1 MAKKPKSS
9 PKLAEVILP
18 VFPSSDPVGR
28 ATSAAFTAQRR
39 LEVSIRG
46 ERVFEQQI
54 EVDRDRSHQELSEQ
68 LSLDELAKIL
78 LHKMY
83 QESIADQ
90 TVYDRLFGK
99 RLEEA
104 WAREAEQDQET
115 PESTTD
121 ASDETPPAARG
132 KSLKW
137 WR

>member
-1 MAKKPKSS
+1 MAKKTKSS
-9 PKLAEVILP
+9 PKLTEVILP

-28 ATSAAFTAQRR
+28 VTAAAFTSQRR

-54 EVDRDRSHQELSEQ
+54 EVDRDWSHLEMSER
-68 LSLDELAKIL
+68 LSLDELVKIL

-83 QESIADQ
+83 QDAIADQ
-90 TVYDRLFGK
+90 TVYDLLFGK
-99 RLEEA
+99 RLEEE
-104 WAREAEQDQET
+104 WAQEAAANAA
-115 PESTTD
+115 D
-121 ASDETPPAARG
+121 ASDDTSSSRK